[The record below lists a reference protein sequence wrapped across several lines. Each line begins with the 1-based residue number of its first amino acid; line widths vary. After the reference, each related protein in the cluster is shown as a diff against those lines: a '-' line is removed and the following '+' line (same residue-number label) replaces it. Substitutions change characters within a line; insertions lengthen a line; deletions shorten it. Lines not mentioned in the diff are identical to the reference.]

1 MQGLATAQGI
11 GITSRAA
18 AKMNWCTDETVKRI
32 INALSANN
40 LPDEC
45 SKFKAADIARTAKKS
60 WGEVVDIVV
69 PCEIGRCEVKHVKAE
84 ELERIISLCMR

>member
-1 MQGLATAQGI
+1 MCGLATAQGI

-18 AKMNWCTDETVKRI
+18 VKMNWYTDDTAERI
-32 INALSANN
+32 IHALSAN

-60 WGEVVDIVV
+60 
-69 PCEIGRCEVKHVKAE
+69 
-84 ELERIISLCMR
+84 